1 MAHSGNPS
9 TREARDWTSVGGFKH
24 TIQTEDRANM
34 GSFSGRREGRV
45 EREREHRVA
54 LWGERREREREEG
67 EGELGGRGGRGGE
80 EEVEEEEDIGGVLP
94 FKGAGYC
101 LPCT

>member
-9 TREARDWTSVGGFKH
+9 TREARDWTSAGGFKH
-24 TIQTEDRANM
+24 TMQTEDRAYM

-54 LWGERREREREEG
+54 LWEEKERGEGKRERDRAREMQREG
-67 EGELGGRGGRGGE
+67 EKAEEIGR
-80 EEVEEEEDIGGVLP
+80 VLP
-94 FKGAGYC
+94 FNGQGTAC
-101 LPCT
+101 HALC